1 MTFFTQEFFI
11 QVVASLLGAVAFA
24 VIFKTHVRHL
34 PYVAIAGLMTYA
46 IYYVVEFFLGDVFLA
61 AFLSTLFTALFSE
74 LCARWRRAPTAV
86 FLFPGVI
93 PTVPGGALYYTMR
106 YLISDQTGLAFSYLL
121 SALKVGLGIAGGIMV
136 VSIVVGQITDYKR
149 KRFMKELERKNAE
162 NLQ

>member
-1 MTFFTQEFFI
+1 MTFFNQSLYI
-11 QVVASLLGAVAFA
+11 QLVASLVGSVAFA
-24 VIFKTHVRHL
+24 VIFKTRLRHL

-46 IYYVVEFFLGDVFLA
+46 IYYVVEFFLGEVFLA

-74 LCARWRRAPTAV
+74 FCARWRRAPTAV

-106 YLISDQTGLAFSYLL
+106 YLISGDTVLAFSYLI

-149 KRFMKELERKNAE
+149 KIYLKELERKNGKQQ
-162 NLQ
+162 N